1 MLAVC
6 KAGGQRWAGQ
16 LEGAENQVS
25 EGQSLVRHTHVLS
38 AMGGGRRYA
47 ASLSPRWEPEQFAS
61 QTLLKSD
68 RVWGSLGTA
77 VTWLVDARADL
88 SPRSMQRL
96 QCRLSHRIFWLEAA
110 LM

>member
-1 MLAVC
+1 M
-6 KAGGQRWAGQ
+6 
-16 LEGAENQVS
+16 
-25 EGQSLVRHTHVLS
+25 LS
-38 AMGGGRRYA
+38 ATGGGRQYA
-47 ASLSPRWEPEQFAS
+47 PFLSPLWEPEQFAS

-96 QCRLSHRIFWLEAA
+96 QCRLSHGTFWLEAA
-110 LM
+110 LT